1 MRELQPC
8 GATRRFLIE
17 DVTKFTKIIV
27 ACWLGLP
34 QGLPDTRVK
43 RCPKLVSL
51 QWTAVVQTRWPHRPR
66 HRRMVVLQTETFMPN
81 APVTPA
87 TSATRPRQLSR
98 RTFNRVLTAG
108 VASGAALV
116 CAPLF
121 AQSGWPNKPIRII
134 VPYTPGGFT
143 DQMARLVQVGL
154 QNRLQQTVVIDN
166 KPGANSI
173 IGVDMLAKAPADG
186 STFAVVIAAYAA
198 NSTLYPKLPYDPR
211 KDLTGVSLMGIS
223 PLLAAVN
230 NDAPFKTAREM
241 IDYARSNPGKVSFG
255 SSGNGSAAHL
265 TGELLKAI
273 TKTYMLHIPY
283 RGAVPALT
291 DLMGGQIQLFFDAA
305 TGLINQGKAGKVR
318 LIGVASDRRLPAV
331 PDVPT
336 FIEQGF
342 AGFMGST
349 WAGML
354 APAATPKDIVK
365 RMSDEVGRI
374 IRSEEMRP
382 RLEAMGTFA
391 AGGTPEEFDTFIAA
405 ETTKWAKVI
414 KDAGVKAE

>member
-1 MRELQPC
+1 MPEIKPSR
-8 GATRRFLIE
+8 
-17 DVTKFTKIIV
+17 
-27 ACWLGLP
+27 LP
-34 QGLPDTRVK
+34 FP
-43 RCPKLVSL
+43 S
-51 QWTAVVQTRWPHRPR
+51 
-66 HRRMVVLQTETFMPN
+66 
-81 APVTPA
+81 
-87 TSATRPRQLSR
+87 LSR
-98 RTFNRVLTAG
+98 RRFSLAITA
-108 VASGAALV
+108 AAAYV
-116 CAPLF
+116 GGPLF
-121 AQSGWPNKPIRII
+121 AQSAWPNKPIRII

-154 QNRLQQTVVIDN
+154 QNRLQQTVTVDN

-198 NSTLYPKLPYDPR
+198 NTTLYPKLPYDPR

-230 NDAPFKTAREM
+230 NDAPFKTAREL
-241 IDYARSNPGKVSFG
+241 IDYARAHPGKVSFG

-265 TGELLKAI
+265 TSELLKSM
-273 TKTYMLHIPY
+273 TKTYMVHIPY

-305 TGLINQGKAGKVR
+305 TGLITQGKAGRVR

-342 AGFMGST
+342 AGFTGST

-354 APAATPKDIVK
+354 APAATPKEIIK
-365 RMSDEVGRI
+365 RMSEEVARI
-374 IRSEEMRP
+374 IRSDETRV
-382 RLEAMGTFA
+382 RLDAMGTFA
-391 AGGTPEEFDTFIAA
+391 AGGTPEEFDAFIAA
-405 ETTKWAKVI
+405 ETTKWGRVI
-414 KDAGVKAE
+414 REAGVKAE

>member
-1 MRELQPC
+1 MSEIR
-8 GATRRFLIE
+8 
-17 DVTKFTKIIV
+17 
-27 ACWLGLP
+27 
-34 QGLPDTRVK
+34 
-43 RCPKLVSL
+43 S
-51 QWTAVVQTRWPHRPR
+51 
-66 HRRMVVLQTETFMPN
+66 
-81 APVTPA
+81 
-87 TSATRPRQLSR
+87 TRPLSR
-98 RTFNRVLTAG
+98 RRFNLAITAG
-108 VASGAALV
+108 AATV
-116 CAPLF
+116 CAPLL

-143 DQMARLVQVGL
+143 DQMARIVQVGL
-154 QNRLQQTVVIDN
+154 QNRLQQTVTIDN

-173 IGVDMLAKAPADG
+173 IGVDLLAKAPADG

-198 NSTLYPKLPYDPR
+198 NTTLYPKLPYDPR
-211 KDLTGVSLMGIS
+211 KDLTGVSLMGVS

-230 NDAPFKTAREM
+230 NDAPFKTAKEL
-241 IDYARSNPGKVSFG
+241 IDYARAHPGKVSFG

-265 TGELLKAI
+265 TSELLKSI
-273 TKTYMLHIPY
+273 TRTYMVHIPY

-291 DLMGGQIQLFFDAA
+291 DLIGGQIQLFFDAP
-305 TGLINQGKAGKVR
+305 TGLINQGKAGRVR

-342 AGFMGST
+342 AGFTGST

-354 APAATPKDIVK
+354 APAATPKDIVR

-374 IRSEEMRP
+374 IRSDDTRA
-382 RLEAMGTFA
+382 RLDAMGTF
-391 AGGTPEEFDTFIAA
+391 GVGSTPEEFDAFIAL

-414 KDAGVKAE
+414 REAGVKAD